1 MELLWKKEEEF
12 KEMLE
17 NSLNCVKYD
26 NLTIRELLDL
36 GFNNNYL
43 MLSNGKKWGKI
54 ELGYIDEEGNY
65 SEDLTE
71 EQLNVKVYMKE
82 DFGYYSDEDIDEDG
96 YHIAKV
102 YCINSDDEKLFNKE
116 EKE

>member
-43 MLSNGKKWGKI
+43 ILENG
-54 ELGYIDEEGNY
+54 EEFNLGYKDHEGNY
-65 SEDLTE
+65 SEELTE
-71 EQLNVKVYMKE
+71 KQLNVKVYMSE
-82 DFGYYSDEDIDEDG
+82 DFSYYIDEDIDEDG

-102 YCINSDDEKLFNKE
+102 YCINSDDENLFNKE
-116 EKE
+116 MEEKE